1 MFQTSSKSSD
11 QARPSLPMLRV
22 LICVSG
28 LKCCSLKVRPF
39 AAQFVPSA
47 SFDKAVLSICEAACA
62 AVSSVIDAAMPTAIA
77 RSRAAIPTDF
87 IDSLPWMTVFSF
99 GARPFLHCGLSR
111 ADARGRSP
119 VPTRPAQHAAGEFAK
134 LRRTS
139 QEPDPTP
146 QTPEEP

>member
-77 RSRAAIPTDF
+77 RIREATPTEL
-87 IDSLPWMTVFSF
+87 IDSRPWMTNFSF
-99 GARPFLHCGLSR
+99 GARPFLHCRLYR
-111 ADARGRSP
+111 DDASGGSP
-119 VPTRPAQHAAGEFAK
+119 VPTIDAKNAGVEFGK
-134 LRRTS
+134 LRA
-139 QEPDPTP
+139 PWWAHGG
-146 QTPEEP
+146 